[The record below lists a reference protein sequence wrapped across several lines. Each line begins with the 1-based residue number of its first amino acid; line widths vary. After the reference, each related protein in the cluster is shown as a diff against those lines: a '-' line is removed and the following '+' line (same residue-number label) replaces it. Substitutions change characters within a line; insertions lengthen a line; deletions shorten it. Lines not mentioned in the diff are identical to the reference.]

1 MSKQR
6 KITVRDK
13 PSTKKKLVKRKK
25 LLTTAQAKVKK
36 AKREGEFR
44 KISEKY
50 KNRRLGSSGSLGLI
64 SPGKVL
70 KGGKMLAKYISK
82 KLTKKAAVKL
92 VDKKV
97 ATAKKKSKTKR
108 SKNSKA

>member
-64 SPGKVL
+64 
-70 KGGKMLAKYISK
+70 GGAIGGGIKAVAKYVTK
-82 KLTKKAAVKL
+82 KIAKKAAVKL
-92 VDKKV
+92 VDKKL
-97 ATAKKKSKTKR
+97 ATAKKKSKKKR